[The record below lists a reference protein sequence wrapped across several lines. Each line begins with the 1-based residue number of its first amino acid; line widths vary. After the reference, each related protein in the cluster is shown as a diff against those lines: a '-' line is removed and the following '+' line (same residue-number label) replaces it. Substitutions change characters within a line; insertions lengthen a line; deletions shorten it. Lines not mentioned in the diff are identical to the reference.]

1 MTNWLWI
8 ALTFICV
15 IGILFYIR
23 KDHLRQVQDLQL
35 QQQGQEMERRLQETA
50 EHILLRM
57 EQEAIRLEALLA
69 RCEEQTK
76 RMEPLQQ
83 VNLERA
89 DLQKNE
95 RVKME
100 IAEVRSEEQP
110 PNFAMALLQE
120 ELNLQKPVEEQ
131 ADVQIPKGSSQMPP
145 GRERYAKVYELAA
158 AGLTKGDIAQQT
170 GRGVAEVNLLLS
182 VRK

>member
-57 EQEAIRLEALLA
+57 EQEAIRL
-69 RCEEQTK
+69 
-76 RMEPLQQ
+76 
-83 VNLERA
+83 
-89 DLQKNE
+89 
-95 RVKME
+95 
-100 IAEVRSEEQP
+100 
-110 PNFAMALLQE
+110 
-120 ELNLQKPVEEQ
+120 
-131 ADVQIPKGSSQMPP
+131 
-145 GRERYAKVYELAA
+145 
-158 AGLTKGDIAQQT
+158 
-170 GRGVAEVNLLLS
+170 
-182 VRK
+182 